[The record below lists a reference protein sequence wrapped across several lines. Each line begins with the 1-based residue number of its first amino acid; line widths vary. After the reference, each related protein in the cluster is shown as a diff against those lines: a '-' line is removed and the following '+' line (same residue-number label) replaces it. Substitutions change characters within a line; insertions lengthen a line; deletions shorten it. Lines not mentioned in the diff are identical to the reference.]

1 MQELKSFFSDWD
13 ECDAKTVFLTFWR
26 ELEAMDG
33 VKLEF
38 KARSGIT
45 YSLRGTHPA
54 QQNRELFVMVDVID
68 DDPECKD
75 KEGS

>member
-33 VKLEF
+33 SASF
-38 KARSGIT
+38 SPHSRSG
-45 YSLRGTHPA
+45 
-54 QQNRELFVMVDVID
+54 
-68 DDPECKD
+68 
-75 KEGS
+75 